1 MKSSFSNKIEWSGA
15 KKRGRKSLRAEN
27 PTRRAQNRRPK
38 LTPSHAADPLRFAN
52 PFSPLPARRRR
63 RRPEARRRMGQALRR
78 SSGRVR
84 PPTPAPSPPARPPP
98 PPPPRAPPAAA
109 GGAPTNGG
117 KAASAS
123 PGFSPPAL
131 ALLAALLYRATA
143 QRPASGPPIFPR
155 FLVHWARISFG

>member
-15 KKRGRKSLRAEN
+15 KKRGRKSLQAEN

-38 LTPSHAADPLRFAN
+38 LTRGGRPPAN
-52 PFSPLPARRRR
+52 PLSPFPARRRR

-78 SSGRVR
+78 VR
-84 PPTPAPSPPARPPP
+84 PPPPAPSPPARPPP

-123 PGFSPPAL
+123 PGFSPLAL
-131 ALLAALLYRATA
+131 ALFAALLYRATA
-143 QRPASGPPIFPR
+143 RRPASGPPIFPR
-155 FLVHWARISFG
+155 FLVHWACISFG